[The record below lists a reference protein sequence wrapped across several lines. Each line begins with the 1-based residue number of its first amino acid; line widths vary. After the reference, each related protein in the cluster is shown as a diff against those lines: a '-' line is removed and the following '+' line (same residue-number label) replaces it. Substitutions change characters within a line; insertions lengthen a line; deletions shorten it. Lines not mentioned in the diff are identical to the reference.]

1 MSDFINIHVFEGAS
15 QSSNQSIPFSAA
27 RGQIL
32 SEYGEIVR
40 FTHLN
45 VDQINFELKWQPKE
59 VIDWCLSG
67 DIFIATSHFHQGLET
82 QRWIISELWSEY
94 ERLRD
99 MIAFPAGED
108 CPIFLQDKMRNFTPL
123 SKEDYLPS
131 FKIDIDWVVEEN
143 LEDVF
148 IPKLVYEE
156 LQSFLSKYKDNKF
169 VVKTPCTTHGSKYSG
184 RIYCKDKE
192 EVLERIAFIIRRS
205 NKMAFGPGNQIDKDI
220 CLPYLFVQVRAPS
233 NKEKKVLVLNGEA
246 KMLVQTLP
254 GTYVKGASFDA
265 SLQELF
271 LFAEKVVKD
280 LKAVYPE
287 TITEFLIRV
296 DIFCVDGKLKVN
308 EFESFDALWLSES
321 SRNNTIFPWSDLD
334 TNSWLVEF
342 WYNKIKYLIKQF
354 QERQAEKKK
363 GV

>member
-1 MSDFINIHVFEGAS
+1 
-15 QSSNQSIPFSAA
+15 
-27 RGQIL
+27 
-32 SEYGEIVR
+32 
-40 FTHLN
+40 
-45 VDQINFELKWQPKE
+45 
-59 VIDWCLSG
+59 
-67 DIFIATSHFHQGLET
+67 
-82 QRWIISELWSEY
+82 
-94 ERLRD
+94 
-99 MIAFPAGED
+99 
-108 CPIFLQDKMRNFTPL
+108 MRNFSPL

-143 LEDVF
+143 LEDVL

-156 LQSFLSKYKDNKF
+156 LDSFLSKYKDHKF

-184 RIYCKDKE
+184 RNIYCKDKE

-205 NKMAFGPGNQIDKDI
+205 NKMAFGPGKQIDKDI

-254 GTYVKGASFDA
+254 GTHVKGASFDA

-271 LFAEKVVKD
+271 SFAEKVVKD

-296 DIFCVDGKLKVN
+296 DIFYVDGKLKVN
-308 EFESFDALWLSES
+308 EFESFDAFWLSQS
-321 SRNNTIFPWSDLD
+321 SRNKGTIFPWSDLD
-334 TNSWLVEF
+334 TNSWLVDF

-354 QERQAEKKK
+354 QERQAKKKK